1 MRTHRRHPAV
11 EFLKGNTMRYLHN
24 VPSFV
29 ETTQGLFSVIIPNK
43 AVGFYSDDGF
53 GNYVTFDNTIIQVM
67 ASAES
72 LIQQTCAE
80 RDEAPLPNLIE

>member
-1 MRTHRRHPAV
+1 MQ
-11 EFLKGNTMRYLHN
+11 YLHTF
-24 VPSFV
+24 PSFV
-29 ETTQGLFSVIIPNK
+29 ETSRGLFSVIIPHK

-72 LIQQTCAE
+72 LIQQTNAE
-80 RDEAPLPNLIE
+80 RDEAPLPNLID

>member
-1 MRTHRRHPAV
+1 MQTHRRHPAV
-11 EFLKGNTMRYLHN
+11 TFLKGNTMRYLHN

-29 ETTQGLFSVIIPNK
+29 ETTRGLFSVIIPRE
-43 AVGFYSDDGF
+43 VVDFYSDDGF

-72 LIQQTCAE
+72 LIQQTCNE
-80 RDEAPLPNLIE
+80 RDEAPLPKLI

>member
-1 MRTHRRHPAV
+1 
-11 EFLKGNTMRYLHN
+11 MRYLHN

-29 ETTQGLFSVIIPNK
+29 ETTQGLFSVIIPSK
-43 AVGFYSDDGF
+43 AIGFYSDDGF

-80 RDEAPLPNLIE
+80 RDEAPLPKLID

>member
-1 MRTHRRHPAV
+1 
-11 EFLKGNTMRYLHN
+11 MRYLHN

-29 ETTQGLFSVIIPNK
+29 ETTQGLFSVIIPSK
-43 AVGFYSDDGF
+43 AIGFYSDDGF
-53 GNYVTFDNTIIQVM
+53 GNYVTFDNTIVQVM

-80 RDEAPLPNLIE
+80 RDEAPLPNLID